1 MSLPTSSPIL
11 ELAARDSFS
20 TWMGVKIM
28 ELSPNYS
35 RISMEIREDMMNGFG
50 TLHGGITFAFADT
63 AFGYA
68 SNWEGKINVALDAS
82 ITFTHPAKVGDLLIA
97 EARCLNNTRKT
108 GLYRVDISNSEEQL
122 VAAFQ
127 ATCYKTEKPHPGKQ

>member
-1 MSLPTSSPIL
+1 MSTPTSSPIY
-11 ELAARDSFS
+11 ELASHDSFS

-35 RISMEIREDMMNGFG
+35 RISMEVRSDMMNGFG
-50 TLHGGITFAFADT
+50 ILHGGITFAFADT

-82 ITFTHPAKVGDLLIA
+82 ITFTHPAIVGDILIA
-97 EARCLNNTRKT
+97 EARCLNHTRKT
-108 GLYRVDISNSEEQL
+108 GLYRVDIKNSRQQL

-127 ATCYKTEKPHPGKQ
+127 ATCYKTEKPHPG

>member
-1 MSLPTSSPIL
+1 MSLPTSSPIF

-35 RISMEIREDMMNGFG
+35 RISMEVRSDMMNGFG
-50 TLHGGITFAFADT
+50 ILHGGITFAFADT

-82 ITFTHPAKVGDLLIA
+82 ITFTHPAIVGDILIA
-97 EARCLNNTRKT
+97 EARCLNHTRKT
-108 GLYRVDISNSEEQL
+108 GLYRVDIKNSRQQL

-127 ATCYKTEKPHPGKQ
+127 ATCYKTEKPHPG

>member
-1 MSLPTSSPIL
+1 MSSPATSSVHD
-11 ELAARDSFS
+11 LALHDSFS
-20 TWMGVKIM
+20 TWMGIKIL
-28 ELSPNYS
+28 EISPNYS
-35 RISMEIREDMMNGFG
+35 RVSIEVRKEMMNGFG
-50 TLHGGITFAFADT
+50 ILHGGITFALADT

-82 ITFTHPAKVGDLLIA
+82 ITFTHPAKEGDLLIA

-108 GLYRVDISNSEEQL
+108 GLYRVDVTNNEQQL

-127 ATCYKTEKPHPGKQ
+127 ATCYKTDKPHSGKQ

>member
-1 MSLPTSSPIL
+1 MSSPANSPIHD
-11 ELAARDSFS
+11 LASHDSFS
-20 TWMGVKIM
+20 TWMGVKII

-35 RISMEIREDMMNGFG
+35 RISMEVRKDMMNGFG

-68 SNWEGKINVALDAS
+68 SNWEGTINVALDAS
-82 ITFTHPAKVGDLLIA
+82 ITFTHPARIGDILIA
-97 EARCLNNTRKT
+97 EARCLNSTRKT
-108 GLYRVDISNSEEQL
+108 GLYRVDISNNQQQL

-127 ATCYKTEKPHPGKQ
+127 ATCYKTDKPHPGKQ

>member
-1 MSLPTSSPIL
+1 MSNTSPIQ
-11 ELAARDSFS
+11 ELVVHDTFS
-20 TWMGVKIM
+20 SWLGIRII
-28 ELSPNYS
+28 ELSPFFA
-35 RISMEIREDMMNGFG
+35 RLSMEIRKDMLNGFG
-50 TLHGGITFAFADT
+50 TAHGGIAFAFADT

-82 ITFTHPAKVGDLLIA
+82 ITFTQPAKEGDILVA

-108 GLYRVDISNSEEQL
+108 GLYSVDIKNNQNEL

-127 ATCYKTEKPHPGKQ
+127 ATCYKTEKPHPQQP